1 MCLCL
6 PATAYRRRV
15 RAICLICSICDLKTI
30 LKLKLNSDPR
40 WADLASK
47 NLEEILVD
55 HAYCEQKAAS
65 TGISLIVHYPE
76 KDRLVEELTALVA
89 EEWEHFDRVLKEL
102 RKRNLP
108 LGRPRRDEYVVQL
121 MAQVRKGGRRER
133 QLMDQLLV
141 SALIEARSCERFK
154 LLWKHLETRDPDLS
168 QFYYELMASEAGH
181 FVSYVDLAKEYCDPT
196 EVDARLQELLRHEG
210 EIVTSLPVRDDR
222 MH

>member
-1 MCLCL
+1 M
-6 PATAYRRRV
+6 
-15 RAICLICSICDLKTI
+15 KTI
-30 LKLKLNSDPR
+30 LKLKLNTDPR
-40 WADLASK
+40 WVDLASK

-76 KDRLVEELTALVA
+76 KARLVDELTLLVA
-89 EEWEHFDRVLKEL
+89 EEWSHFERVVQEL

-121 MAQVRKGGRRER
+121 MAHIRKGGPRER
-133 QLMDQLLV
+133 QLLDQLLV
-141 SALIEARSCERFK
+141 SSLIEARSCERFK
-154 LLWKHLETRDPDLS
+154 LLWLHLQDRDPELS

-181 FVSYVDLAKEYCDPT
+181 FVSYVDLAKEYCDSD
-196 EVDARLQELLRHEG
+196 EVDARLQELLKIEG
-210 EIVTSLPVRDDR
+210 EIVVSLPVRNDR